1 MGKNTPRIAVNATN
15 VCAKATGLQVAT
27 TEIAK
32 EMLKQMDNNL
42 LIYTCSQLLK
52 NLDNSRV
59 KLVSRYI
66 SADYWIRGIFRML
79 WCQSFLPMHMLADNV
94 HTIYSPVPEG
104 LLLSKFQQVITFH
117 DILPL
122 LYPDIYPRQSLF
134 FRYIAPLLIRAS
146 KAIICVSENTKAD
159 ITREYKIK
167 NIPIYVVYQGLNHFI
182 FRPMNTSL
190 AKQKY
195 QLNRFFLYVGDMRP
209 YKNLDRAL
217 EAFNRLRLPEHK
229 FVIVGNKDNKFYPK
243 LQAKVMELKLKDKVV
258 FTGYAPIE
266 DLPHLYSA
274 ADALVFPSLYEG
286 FGLPPLE
293 AMACGCPV
301 IASSVASLPEVCG
314 ESAYYVDPYNIDSI
328 AEGMYKI
335 INNPHLKKHLV
346 ERGLERAQRFSWAK
360 TANQIIQI
368 LEEINEGKL

>member
-15 VCAKATGLQVAT
+15 VSTKATGLQVAT
-27 TEIAK
+27 IEIAK
-32 EMLKQMDNNL
+32 EMLKQMDNSL

-59 KLVSRYI
+59 KLVSHYI
-66 SADYWIRGIFRML
+66 SADYKSRGIILRML

-94 HTIYSPVPEG
+94 RIIYSPVPEG

-122 LYPDIYPRQSLF
+122 LYPEIHPRQSLY

-146 KAIICVSENTKAD
+146 KAIICISENTKAD

-167 NIPIYVVYQGLNHFI
+167 NIPIYVIYQGLNHFI
-182 FRPMNTSL
+182 FRPMDTSL

-209 YKNLDRAL
+209 YKNLDKAL
-217 EAFNRLRLPEHK
+217 EAFNRLGLPEHK
-229 FVIVGNKDNKFYPK
+229 FVIVGNKDNRFYPK

-258 FTGYAPIE
+258 FTGYVPAE

-301 IASSVASLPEVCG
+301 ITSSVASLPEVCG

-360 TANQIIQI
+360 TANQVIRI
-368 LEEINEGKL
+368 LEEVNKF